1 MYVLDVLGWII
12 SIVSMA
18 VLFIFIKIEK
28 GDIMIYKSA
37 TELIGNTPM
46 IKLNSFGTNAD
57 IYIKLEK
64 FNIGGSI
71 KDRPAL
77 NMIEIAE
84 KNGLLK
90 KNSVIVEPTSGNMG
104 IALSL
109 IGALKGYRVIIIMP
123 DTMTVERRNAMSAYG
138 AELVLTDGEKGMKGA
153 IEKAKELAFNNPN
166 YVILDQFENINN
178 SMSHYKTTGKEIMD
192 DIPDIDAFIAG
203 VGTSGTLS
211 GIGKYLKEKRQEI
224 FVFAMEP
231 ENSSVLSGNAQMMH
245 KIQGIGAGF
254 VPDLY
259 DESIV
264 DEIITVTD
272 EEAMN
277 YTKLLAKNE
286 GLLLGISSGANIA
299 AAIKIA
305 DKYPKLKKIVTVA
318 PDGGEKYL
326 SLPLFKGEK

>member
-1 MYVLDVLGWII
+1 
-12 SIVSMA
+12 
-18 VLFIFIKIEK
+18 
-28 GDIMIYKSA
+28 MIYKSA

-46 IKLNSFGTNAD
+46 IKLNSFGTKAD

-77 NMIEIAE
+77 YMIETAE

-90 KNSVIVEPTSGNMG
+90 ENSVIVEPTSGNMG

-109 IGALKGYRVIIIMP
+109 IGALKGYKVIIIMP

-153 IEKAKELAFNNPN
+153 IEKAKELASNNPD

-178 SMSHYKTTGKEIMD
+178 SISHYKTTGKEIVD

-211 GIGKYLKEKRQEI
+211 GIGKYLKEKSSDI
-224 FVFAMEP
+224 LVLAMEP
-231 ENSSVLSGNAQMMH
+231 ENSSVLSGNAPMMH

-254 VPDLY
+254 IPDLY
-259 DESIV
+259 DKNVV

-272 EEAMN
+272 EEAMK

-286 GLLLGISSGANIA
+286 GLLLGISSGANVA
-299 AAIKIA
+299 AAVKIA

-326 SLPLFKGEK
+326 SLPLFKGGE

>member
-1 MYVLDVLGWII
+1 
-12 SIVSMA
+12 
-18 VLFIFIKIEK
+18 
-28 GDIMIYKSA
+28 MIYKSA
-37 TELIGNTPM
+37 TELIGNTPI
-46 IKLNSFGTNAD
+46 IKLNSFSTHAD
-57 IYIKLEK
+57 MYIKLEK

-84 KNGLLK
+84 KNGILK
-90 KNSVIVEPTSGNMG
+90 EGSIIVEPTSGNMG

-109 IGALKGYRVIIIMP
+109 IGALKGYKVIIIMP
-123 DTMTVERRNAMSAYG
+123 DTMTVERRNAMTAYG

-153 IEKAKELAFNNPN
+153 IDKAKELALNNPN

-211 GIGKYLKEKRQEI
+211 GIGKYLKEKRPEI
-224 FVFAMEP
+224 LVFAMEP
-231 ENSSVLSGNAQMMH
+231 ENSSVLSGNTPMMH

-259 DESIV
+259 DKNIV
-264 DEIITVTD
+264 DEIIRVTD

-286 GLLLGISSGANIA
+286 GLLLGISSGANVA
-299 AAIKIA
+299 AAVKIA
-305 DKYPKLKKIVTVA
+305 NKYPKLKKIVTVA

-326 SLPLFKGEK
+326 SLPLFKGEE

>member
-1 MYVLDVLGWII
+1 
-12 SIVSMA
+12 
-18 VLFIFIKIEK
+18 
-28 GDIMIYKSA
+28 MIYKSA

-153 IEKAKELAFNNPN
+153 IGKAKELAFNNPN

>member
-1 MYVLDVLGWII
+1 
-12 SIVSMA
+12 
-18 VLFIFIKIEK
+18 
-28 GDIMIYKSA
+28 MIYKSA
-37 TELIGNTPM
+37 TELIGNTPI
-46 IKLNSFGTNAD
+46 IKLNSFGTEAGM
-57 IYIKLEK
+57 YIKLEK

-84 KNGLLK
+84 KNGILK
-90 KNSVIVEPTSGNMG
+90 ENSVIVEPTSGNMG

-109 IGALKGYRVIIIMP
+109 IGALKGYKVIIIMP

-153 IEKAKELAFNNPN
+153 IDKAKELALNNPD

-178 SMSHYKTTGKEIMD
+178 SMSHYKTTGKEILD

-211 GIGKYLKEKRQEI
+211 GIGKYLKEKRPETLI
-224 FVFAMEP
+224 FAMEP
-231 ENSSVLSGNAQMMH
+231 ENSSVLSGNVPMMH

-259 DESIV
+259 DKNIV

-286 GLLLGISSGANIA
+286 GLLLGISSGANVA
-299 AAIKIA
+299 AAVKIA
-305 DKYPKLKKIVTVA
+305 DKYPKLKKIVTIA

-326 SLPLFKGEK
+326 SLPLFKGEE

>member
-1 MYVLDVLGWII
+1 
-12 SIVSMA
+12 
-18 VLFIFIKIEK
+18 
-28 GDIMIYKSA
+28 MIYKSA

-77 NMIEIAE
+77 YMIETAE

-109 IGALKGYRVIIIMP
+109 IGALKGYKVIIIMP
-123 DTMTVERRNAMSAYG
+123 DSMTVERRNAMSAYG
-138 AELVLTDGEKGMKGA
+138 AELVLTDGEKGMKGS
-153 IEKAKELAFNNPN
+153 IEKAKELASNNPD
-166 YVILDQFENINN
+166 YVILNQFENINN
-178 SMSHYKTTGKEIMD
+178 SISHYKTTGKEIAD
-192 DIPDIDAFIAG
+192 DIPDIDAFVAG

-211 GIGKYLKEKRQEI
+211 GIGKYLKEKRSDI
-224 FVFAMEP
+224 LVLAMEP
-231 ENSSVLSGNAQMMH
+231 ENSSVLSGNAPMMH

-254 VPDLY
+254 IPDLY
-259 DESIV
+259 DKSVI
-264 DEIITVTD
+264 DEIVTITD
-272 EEAMN
+272 EEAMK

-286 GLLLGISSGANIA
+286 GLLLGISSGANVAAAVKIA
-299 AAIKIA
+299 A
-305 DKYPKLKKIVTVA
+305 KYPKLKKIVTVA

-326 SLPLFKGEK
+326 SLPLFKGDE

>member
-1 MYVLDVLGWII
+1 
-12 SIVSMA
+12 
-18 VLFIFIKIEK
+18 
-28 GDIMIYKSA
+28 MIYKSA

-77 NMIEIAE
+77 YMIETAE

-109 IGALKGYRVIIIMP
+109 IGALKGYKVIIIMP
-123 DTMTVERRNAMSAYG
+123 DSMTAERRNAMSAYG
-138 AELVLTDGEKGMKGA
+138 AELVLTDGEKGMKGS
-153 IEKAKELAFNNPN
+153 IEKAKELASNNPD
-166 YVILDQFENINN
+166 YVILNQFENINN
-178 SMSHYKTTGKEIMD
+178 SIAHYKTTGKEIAD
-192 DIPDIDAFIAG
+192 DIPDIDAFVAG

-211 GIGKYLKEKRQEI
+211 GIGKYLKEKRSDI
-224 FVFAMEP
+224 LVLAMEP
-231 ENSSVLSGNAQMMH
+231 ENSSVLSGNAPMMH

-254 VPDLY
+254 VPGLY
-259 DESIV
+259 DKNVI
-264 DEIITVTD
+264 DEIITITD
-272 EEAMN
+272 EEAMK

-286 GLLLGISSGANIA
+286 GLLLGISSGANVAAAVKIA
-299 AAIKIA
+299 A
-305 DKYPKLKKIVTVA
+305 KYPKLKKIVTVA

-326 SLPLFKGEK
+326 SLPLFKGDE

>member
-153 IEKAKELAFNNPN
+153 IGKAKELAFNNPN